1 MLKKGIYIIILA
13 VLSIQ
18 VQAQQLSHFS
28 YFTYNYMQYN
38 PAVAGTAPCLDLKFG
53 YRRQWKGFE
62 GAPVTAFANLH
73 GKIGKDS
80 KLRFTGIGATME
92 NDDAGPFSYTNLNLL
107 LAHHIK
113 MSNKYYLSGG
123 LGIGFAQYAIEYG
136 EMSLEFQDIDPVI
149 TGGVNDFV
157 FPVISAGLWLYRSDR
172 FYGLSVRNVNNPKIE
187 GPQDTKLVRHFTI
200 ANGYAKKL
208 TEEMVFKPAFLINY
222 AGKSRS
228 SIEAQFILDF
238 KDMVSVGVAARSGHG
253 FSALLKL
260 SVVKY
265 VTVAYAYDITMN
277 KIRYNGANS
286 HEIILGIRACTKPN
300 PLHVPCA
307 AYD

>member
-1 MLKKGIYIIILA
+1 MKKGIAFILLFAA
-13 VLSIQ
+13 VYQ
-18 VQAQQLSHFS
+18 TYAQQLSHFTF
-28 YFTYNYMQYN
+28 FTYNYLQYN

-62 GAPVTAFANLH
+62 GAPNTAFANLH

-92 NDDAGPFSYTNLNLL
+92 NDDAGPFGYTNLNIMV
-107 LAHHIK
+107 AHHMK
-113 MSNKYYLSGG
+113 LSNKYFLAGG
-123 LGIGFAQYAIEYG
+123 LGVGFAQYAIDYG
-136 EMSLEFQDIDPVI
+136 EMSLELQDIDPVI

-157 FPVISAGLWLYRSDR
+157 FPTFNAGLWLYRPDR
-172 FYGLSVRNVNNPKIE
+172 FYGFSIRNVNSPKID
-187 GPQDTKLVRHFTI
+187 GPQDTRLKRHFTF
-200 ANGYAKKL
+200 ANGYAMRL
-208 TEEMVFKPAFLINY
+208 TEEMSFKPAFLINY
-222 AGKSRS
+222 VGKSRS
-228 SIEAQFILDF
+228 SIDAQFILDY
-238 KDMVSVGVAARSGHG
+238 KDMVAVGVAARSGHG

-260 SVVKY
+260 SVVNY

-277 KIRYNGANS
+277 KIRYDGAS
-286 HEIILGIRACTKPN
+286 THEIILGIRACTKPN